1 MPEGPELHLASKFVN
16 LVCKGRLFKG
26 PIIKS
31 EVSKHADVEF
41 EDEYT
46 ISATSRGKEMKLTLN
61 TICEDKKSLSKSR
74 SLDIVFQFGMSGKF
88 DFYEATELK
97 KHAHLNFF
105 TKDEPRMVL
114 SFVDYRRFG
123 KWQVGGEWSKERGPC
138 VMFEYQAFRKNVL
151 DNVKHSVFNK
161 PICEFLLNQ
170 TYFNGI
176 GNYLRAEI
184 LYRAGI
190 PPFVSARS
198 VLEPL
203 CDEVSENSEKL
214 RLKTETPDIL
224 QLCHILPQEVINLGG
239 TGYDPEGRDPDY
251 SKFSEWLQCYYK
263 EGMDNMAD
271 HNKRTIWF
279 HGNPGPL
286 VPKEITVRGLK
297 RNSKVAKNNAKKMK
311 KDTESEQSEVENG
324 GSETVTRRKLQE
336 AEDRDAKQKTVKSS
350 RKSSAKSLKT
360 LSNKSRK
367 FDSPSDL
374 GKNESAHIRKI
385 VKTVEEKDLNQKKSK
400 SSITEKSSASKIVVN
415 GDSNTLKAKV
425 LQKGRKRRATPNSVI
440 VKSDSI
446 GQKHTTP
453 GDRRSKSSVSILN
466 GRSVVDGTPKS
477 VRQRSERAARARR
490 RYQR

>member
-16 LVCKGRLFKG
+16 LVCKGRVFKG

-61 TICEDKKSLSKSR
+61 TMCKDNKSLNKSR

-105 TKDEPRMVL
+105 TKEEPKMVL

-138 VMFEYQAFRKNVL
+138 VLFEYQAFRKNVL
-151 DNVKHSVFNK
+151 DNMKNSVFNK

-203 CDEVSENSEKL
+203 SGEGSENL
-214 RLKTETPDIL
+214 LKTETPDIL

-263 EGMDNMAD
+263 EGMENMAD

-286 VPKEITVRGLK
+286 VPNEIKVRQLK
-297 RNSKVAKNNAKKMK
+297 RSSKVAKSNAKKMK
-311 KDTESEQSEVENG
+311 KDIESEKSGEENG
-324 GSETVTRRKLQE
+324 GSETVTRRKLQV
-336 AEDRDAKQKTVKSS
+336 AEGRESKQKAAKSS
-350 RKSSAKSLKT
+350 TKSTAKSLKKS
-360 LSNKSRK
+360 SNKSRK
-367 FDSPSDL
+367 LDSPSEL
-374 GKNESAHIRKI
+374 SKSESAVVRKRI
-385 VKTVEEKDLNQKKSK
+385 KKKEEKDFNQNQIK
-400 SSITEKSSASKIVVN
+400 SSISKEKSTSKIVVN

-425 LQKGRKRRATPNSVI
+425 SQKGRKKKTI
-440 VKSDSI
+440 KSDYI
-446 GQKHTTP
+446 GQKSTAS
-453 GDRRSKSSVSILN
+453 RSRSKSSASTLYSRN
-466 GRSVVDGTPKS
+466 GIEGTPKS
-477 VRQRSERAARARR
+477 VRQMSERAARAKRR
-490 RYQR
+490 HER